1 MSFQGTPV
9 FILKEDT
16 ARTTGRDAINSN
28 IAAARVISEAIRSAL
43 GPKGRDKMLVDNFGD
58 VVITNDGATILKE
71 IDIAHPI
78 GKMMVE
84 LSKIQDQ
91 EVGDGTTSVV
101 IFAGELLQ
109 HAAELITGDKIH
121 PTILVEGFR
130 VATEKANE
138 YLKEIAKDMP
148 VENDSLLIQLV
159 NTTMGSKIVS
169 RSSDLLARIVIDAV
183 KSIDP
188 GTGKIDIDDI
198 KVEKKEGEDIESTL
212 LIKGIVL
219 DKEVVHSGMP
229 KRLENPKITL
239 IAEAF
244 EVSKT
249 EFDSELSISDPSKI
263 QDFLDREAGMIQK
276 MVDKI
281 VESGAKV
288 VIAQKGIDDIAQ
300 HLLAKQNIMAIRRV
314 KKSDMEKLAKAT
326 GAKIVSNIPDLSS
339 NDLGTAGTVYE
350 TKVGDDDMVF
360 VEDCPL
366 AKSVTILI
374 RGGTELVVDEAE
386 RSIHDAICVVRNVL
400 EDKKIVPGGGAP
412 EAYVSRKLHKFSE
425 SLVGR
430 EQLAVQAFANALE
443 VIPRTLAENAGLDP
457 IDIIVALR
465 SEHES
470 GNNKAGVDVFEGKV
484 RNMTDVIEPLR
495 VKTHAITSA
504 SETAQMI
511 LRIDD
516 IIASKSTDGP
526 GPGGPGGPGGMGDE
540 DFD

>member
-9 FILKEDT
+9 LILKEDT
-16 ARTTGRDAINSN
+16 SRTTGKDAISSN

-109 HAAELITGDKIH
+109 QASELITSDKIH
-121 PTILVEGFR
+121 PTIIVEGFR
-130 VATEKANE
+130 LATEKAVE
-138 YLKEIAKDMP
+138 YLNEIATD
-148 VENDSLLIQLV
+148 VTTDDQAVLVQLV

-169 RSSDLLARIVIDAV
+169 RSSELLAKIVIDAV

-188 GTGKIDIDDI
+188 GTGKIDIEDI
-198 KVEKKEGEDIESTL
+198 KIEKKEGEDINSTIL
-212 LIKGIVL
+212 VKGIVL
-219 DKEVVHSGMP
+219 DKEVVHPGMP
-229 KRLENPKITL
+229 KRLENPKIAL

-263 QDFLDREAGMIQK
+263 QEFLDREAGMIQK
-276 MVDKI
+276 MVDKV
-281 VESGAKV
+281 VESGANV
-288 VIAQKGIDDIAQ
+288 VIAQKGLDDIAQ

-314 KKSDMEKLAKAT
+314 KKSDMEKLSKAT
-326 GAKIVSNIPDLSS
+326 GAKIVSSIPDLSAD
-339 NDLGTAGTVYE
+339 NLGASGKIYE

-360 VEDCPL
+360 VEDCPM

-386 RSIHDAICVVRNVL
+386 RSIHDAICVIRNVL
-400 EDKKIVPGGGAP
+400 EDRKIVVGGGAP

-425 SLVGR
+425 SLIGR

-470 GNNKAGVDVFEGKV
+470 GNSKAGIDVFDGKV
-484 RNMTDVIEPLR
+484 RNMDKVIEPLR
-495 VKTHAITSA
+495 VKTHAITAA
-504 SETAQMI
+504 SENAQMI

-516 IIASKSTDGP
+516 IIASKSSDGP
-526 GPGGPGGPGGMGDE
+526 GGPPGGPGGDMGGE

>member
-1 MSFQGTPV
+1 MSLQGTPV

-16 ARTTGRDAINSN
+16 SRTTGKDATQSN
-28 IAAARVISEAIRSAL
+28 IAAARLVSEAIRSAL
-43 GPKGRDKMLVDNFGD
+43 GPKGMDKMLLDNFGD

-101 IFAGELLQ
+101 ILAGEMLSQAGEL
-109 HAAELITGDKIH
+109 ISNDKIH
-121 PTILVEGFR
+121 PTVLVEGYR
-130 VATEKANE
+130 LATEKAIEFLNE
-138 YLKEIAKDMP
+138 IASEVPAENANLLKEIVKT
-148 VENDSLLIQLV
+148 S
-159 NTTMGSKIVS
+159 MGSKIVS
-169 RSSDLLARIVIDAV
+169 RSSDILAKVVIDAV
-183 KSIDP
+183 KSIDT
-188 GTGKIDIDDI
+188 GSGKIDIEDI

-212 LIKGIVL
+212 LVKGVVL

-229 KRLENPKITL
+229 KSLENPKIAL
-239 IAEAF
+239 IVEAF

-263 QDFLDREAGMIQK
+263 QEFLDREAGMLQK
-276 MVDKI
+276 MVDKV
-281 VESGAKV
+281 VEAGANV

-314 KKSDMEKLAKAT
+314 KKSDIEKLSKAT
-326 GAKIVSNIPDLSS
+326 GAKIVNNLPDLSAD
-339 NDLGTAGTVYE
+339 DLGTAGKIYE
-350 TKVGDDDMVF
+350 TKIGDDDMVF
-360 VEDCPL
+360 VEDCPD
-366 AKSVTILI
+366 AKSVTILV

-400 EDKKIVPGGGAP
+400 EDKKVVAGGGAP
-412 EAYVSRKLHKFSE
+412 EAYVSRKLHKFAE
-425 SLVGR
+425 TLVGR

-465 SEHES
+465 NEHES
-470 GNNKAGVDVFEGKV
+470 GNFKAGVDVFEGKV
-484 RNMTDVIEPLR
+484 KNMEGVIEPLR
-495 VKTHAITSA
+495 VKTHAISAA
-504 SETAQMI
+504 SENAQMI

-516 IIASKSTDGP
+516 IIASKATDGP
-526 GPGGPGGPGGMGDE
+526 PAGGPGGPGGMGGD

>member
-1 MSFQGTPV
+1 MTLQGTPV
-9 FILKEDT
+9 LILREDT
-16 ARTTGRDAINSN
+16 SRTTGRDAISNN

-43 GPKGRDKMLVDNFGD
+43 GPKGMDKMLLDSFGD

-91 EVGDGTTSVV
+91 EVGDGTTTVV
-101 IFAGELLQ
+101 ILAGELLQ
-109 HAAELITGDKIH
+109 KAADLISTDKIH
-121 PTILVEGFR
+121 PTIVVEGYR
-130 VATEKANE
+130 LATEKAVE
-138 YLKEIAKDMP
+138 YLNEIATDISP
-148 VENDSLLIQLV
+148 DDENLLIELV

-169 RSSDLLARIVIDAV
+169 RSSGMLAKIVIDSV
-183 KSIDP
+183 KSVDP

-198 KVEKKEGEDIESTL
+198 KVEKKEGEDIESTT

-219 DKEVVHSGMP
+219 DKEVVHAGMP
-229 KRLENPKITL
+229 KSLNNPTIAL

-263 QDFLDREAGMIQK
+263 QEFLDREAGMLQK
-276 MVDKI
+276 MVNKV

-300 HLLAKQNIMAIRRV
+300 HLMAKENIMAIRRV

-326 GAKIVSNIPDLSS
+326 GATIVNSIQDLSS
-339 NDLGTAGTVYE
+339 DDLGTAGKVHE

-360 VEDCPL
+360 VEDCPM

-386 RSIHDAICVVRNVL
+386 RSIHDAICVVRNVF
-400 EDKKIVPGGGAP
+400 EDKKIVAGGGAP
-412 EAYVSRKLHKFSE
+412 EAFVSRKLHKFAE
-425 SLVGR
+425 SLIGR
-430 EQLAVQAFANALE
+430 EQLAVQAFADALE
-443 VIPRTLAENAGLDP
+443 IVPRTLAENAGLDP

-470 GNNKAGVDVFEGKV
+470 GNYKAGVDVFEGKV
-484 RNMTDVIEPLR
+484 RNMENIIEPLR
-495 VKTHAITSA
+495 VKTHALTAA
-504 SETAQMI
+504 SENAQII

-516 IIASKSTDGP
+516 IISSKASAGP
-526 GPGGPGGPGGMGDE
+526 EGPPGGPGGDMGGD

>member
-1 MSFQGTPV
+1 MTLQGTPIL
-9 FILKEDT
+9 ILKDDT
-16 ARTTGRDAINSN
+16 QRTTGKDAMTSN
-28 IAAARVISEAIRSAL
+28 ISAARVISEAIRSAL
-43 GPKGRDKMLVDNFGD
+43 GPKGMDKMLLDNFGD

-84 LSKIQDQ
+84 LSKMQDQ
-91 EVGDGTTSVV
+91 EVGDGTTTVV
-101 IFAGELLQ
+101 ILAGEFLAKAGELF
-109 HAAELITGDKIH
+109 TTDKIH

-130 VATEKANE
+130 VATEKAIE
-138 YLKEIAKDMP
+138 YLNEMASDVSSDDNAILTN
-148 VENDSLLIQLV
+148 VVQ
-159 NTTMGSKIVS
+159 TTMGSKIVA
-169 RSSDLLARIVIDAV
+169 RSSELLAKIVIDAV

-188 GTGKIDIDDI
+188 GTGRIDIDDI
-198 KVEKKEGEDIESTL
+198 KVEKKEGEDIESTI

-219 DKEVVHSGMP
+219 DKEVVHAGMP
-229 KRLENPKITL
+229 KNLDSPKIAL

-244 EVSKT
+244 EISKT
-249 EFDSELSISDPSKI
+249 EFDSELSITDPSKI
-263 QDFLDREAGMIQK
+263 QEFLDREAGMIQK
-276 MVDKI
+276 MVDKVI
-281 VESGAKV
+281 ESGANV

-314 KKSDMEKLAKAT
+314 KKSDMEKLSKAT
-326 GAKIVSNIPDLSS
+326 GANILTKIKDLTKE
-339 NDLGTAGTVYE
+339 DLGTAGKAYE

-360 VEDCPL
+360 IEDCPL

-400 EDKKIVPGGGAP
+400 EDKKVVPGGGAP
-412 EAYVSRKLHKFSE
+412 EAFVSRKLHKFAE

-430 EQLAVQAFANALE
+430 EQLAVQAFAEALE
-443 VIPRTLAENAGLDP
+443 VVPRTLAENSGLDP

-465 SEHES
+465 TEHEG
-470 GNNKAGVDVFEGKV
+470 GNTKAGIDVAQGKV
-484 RNMTDVIEPLR
+484 RNMTDIVEPLR
-495 VKTHAITSA
+495 VKTHAITAA
-504 SETAQMI
+504 SENAQMI

-516 IIASKSTDGP
+516 IIASKSSG
-526 GPGGPGGPGGMGDE
+526 GPGGGGPPGGPGGMGD

>member
-1 MSFQGTPV
+1 MTLHGTPV
-9 FILKEDT
+9 LILKEDT
-16 ARTTGRDAINSN
+16 SRTTGRDAISSN

-43 GPKGRDKMLVDNFGD
+43 GPKGMDKMLLDSFGD

-91 EVGDGTTSVV
+91 EVGDGTTTVV
-101 IFAGELLQ
+101 ILAGELLQ
-109 HAAELITGDKIH
+109 KASDLISTDKIH
-121 PTILVEGFR
+121 PTILVEGYR
-130 VATEKANE
+130 LATEKAVE
-138 YLKEIAKDMP
+138 YLNEIATEISPDD
-148 VENDSLLIQLV
+148 ENLLIELV

-169 RSSDLLARIVIDAV
+169 RSSGMLAKIVIDSV

-188 GTGKIDIDDI
+188 GTGKIDIEDI
-198 KVEKKEGEDIESTL
+198 KVEKKEGEDIEATT

-219 DKEVVHSGMP
+219 DKEVVHAGMP
-229 KRLENPKITL
+229 KSLDNPTIAL

-249 EFDSELSISDPSKI
+249 EFDSELSISDPTKI
-263 QDFLDREAGMIQK
+263 QEFLDREAGMLQK
-276 MVDKI
+276 MVNKV

-300 HLLAKQNIMAIRRV
+300 HLMAKENIMAIRRV

-326 GAKIVSNIPDLSS
+326 GATIVNSIKDLSS
-339 NDLGTAGTVYE
+339 DDLGTAGKVHE

-360 VEDCPL
+360 VEDCPM
-366 AKSVTILI
+366 AKSVTILV

-386 RSIHDAICVVRNVL
+386 RSIHDAICVVRNVF
-400 EDKKIVPGGGAP
+400 EDKKIVAGGGAP
-412 EAYVSRKLHKFSE
+412 EAFVSRKLHKFAE
-425 SLVGR
+425 SLIGR
-430 EQLAVQAFANALE
+430 EQLAVQAFADALE
-443 VIPRTLAENAGLDP
+443 IVPRTLAENAGLDP

-470 GNNKAGVDVFEGKV
+470 GNYKAGVDVFEGKV
-484 RNMTDVIEPLR
+484 RNMENIIEPLR
-495 VKTHAITSA
+495 VKTHALTAA
-504 SETAQMI
+504 SENAQII

-516 IIASKSTDGP
+516 IISSKASAGP
-526 GPGGPGGPGGMGDE
+526 GGPPGGPGGDMGGD

>member
-1 MSFQGTPV
+1 MSLQGTPI
-9 FILKEDT
+9 FILKEET
-16 ARTTGRDAINSN
+16 SRTTGKEAINSN

-91 EVGDGTTSVV
+91 EVGDGTTTVV
-101 IFAGELLQ
+101 ILAGELLQ
-109 HAAELITGDKIH
+109 QASELISSAKIH

-138 YLKEIAKDMP
+138 YLNEIALDVP
-148 VENDSLLIQLV
+148 VDDDALLVKLV
-159 NTTMGSKIVS
+159 NTTMGSKIVA
-169 RSSDLLARIVIDAV
+169 RSSDMLARIVIDAV

-188 GTGKIDIDDI
+188 GTGKIDIEDI
-198 KVEKKEGEDIESTL
+198 KVEKKEGEDIESTIL
-212 LIKGIVL
+212 VKGIVL
-219 DKEVVHSGMP
+219 DKEVVHAGMP
-229 KRLENPKITL
+229 KRLENPKIAL

-249 EFDSELSISDPSKI
+249 EFDSELSIRDPTKI
-263 QDFLDREAGMIQK
+263 QEFLDREAGMIQR

-281 VESGAKV
+281 VESGANV

-300 HLLAKQNIMAIRRV
+300 HLLAKREIMAIRRV
-314 KKSDMEKLAKAT
+314 KKSDMEKLGKAT
-326 GAKIVSNIPDLSS
+326 GAKIVSNIPDLSP
-339 NDLGTAGTVYE
+339 NDLGTAGKVYE
-350 TKVGDDDMVF
+350 NKVGDDDMVF
-360 VEDCPL
+360 VEDCPE
-366 AKSVTILI
+366 ARSVTILI

-425 SLVGR
+425 SLIGR

-470 GNNKAGVDVFEGKV
+470 GNNKAGIDVFEGKV

-495 VKTHAITSA
+495 VKTHAISAA
-504 SETAQMI
+504 SENAQMI

-516 IIASKSTDGP
+516 IIAAKAGAGP
-526 GPGGPGGPGGMGDE
+526 GGPPGGPGGDMGGE

>member
-1 MSFQGTPV
+1 MTLQGTPIL
-9 FILKEDT
+9 ILKDDT
-16 ARTTGRDAINSN
+16 QRTTGKDAMTSN
-28 IAAARVISEAIRSAL
+28 ISAARVISEAIRSAL
-43 GPKGRDKMLVDNFGD
+43 GPKGMDKMLLDNFGD

-84 LSKIQDQ
+84 LSKMQDQ
-91 EVGDGTTSVV
+91 EVGDGTTTVV
-101 IFAGELLQ
+101 ILAGEFLAKAGELFT
-109 HAAELITGDKIH
+109 ADKIH

-130 VATEKANE
+130 VATEKAIE
-138 YLKEIAKDMP
+138 YLNEMASDVSSDDNAILTN
-148 VENDSLLIQLV
+148 VVQ
-159 NTTMGSKIVS
+159 TTMGSKIVA
-169 RSSDLLARIVIDAV
+169 RSSELLAKIVIDAV

-188 GTGKIDIDDI
+188 GTGRIDIDDI
-198 KVEKKEGEDIESTL
+198 KVEKKEGEDIESTI

-219 DKEVVHSGMP
+219 DKEVVHAGMP
-229 KRLENPKITL
+229 KSLDSPKIAL

-244 EVSKT
+244 EISKT
-249 EFDSELSISDPSKI
+249 EFDSELSITDPSKI
-263 QDFLDREAGMIQK
+263 QEFLDREAGMIQK
-276 MVDKI
+276 MVDKVI
-281 VESGAKV
+281 ESGANV

-314 KKSDMEKLAKAT
+314 KKSDMEKLSKAT
-326 GAKIVSNIPDLSS
+326 GANILTKIKDLTKE
-339 NDLGTAGTVYE
+339 DLGTAGKAYE

-360 VEDCPL
+360 IEDCPL

-400 EDKKIVPGGGAP
+400 EDKKVVPGGGAP
-412 EAYVSRKLHKFSE
+412 EAFVSRKLHKFAE

-430 EQLAVQAFANALE
+430 EQLAVQAFAEALE
-443 VIPRTLAENAGLDP
+443 VVPRTLAENSGLDP

-465 SEHES
+465 TEHEA
-470 GNNKAGVDVFEGKV
+470 GNTKAGIDVAQGKV
-484 RNMTDVIEPLR
+484 RNMTDIVEPLR
-495 VKTHAITSA
+495 VKTHAITAA
-504 SETAQMI
+504 SENAQMI

-516 IIASKSTDGP
+516 IIASKSSG
-526 GPGGPGGPGGMGDE
+526 GPGGDMPPGGPGGMGD